1 MEDKIIKQFYDL
13 RKEVVYDTRE
23 FEVKML
29 QQMYDNNK
37 LYLGLPTGSTLEY
50 SRIIERVLL
59 GYPTERINVILS
71 TTYPHLSILRTNS
84 IEIRALLSFTSNGF
98 KLYGLKYLTEI
109 NNLYFN
115 ELPDNIRNTI
125 QNYWVRAIVASEGFS
140 ERYFNFN

>member
-71 TTYPHLSILRTNS
+71 TTYPNVSILRTNS
-84 IEIRALLSFTSNGF
+84 NEIRALLSFTSNDF

>member
-71 TTYPHLSILRTNS
+71 TTYPNLSILRTNS